1 MSARAALAAAAVLA
15 GLWPAAAAP
24 GQTGEHHDAGG
35 PVTEVEIGF
44 SAFDPPHLD
53 VLVGD
58 TVRWRNVS
66 VRAHTV
72 TARDGSF
79 DSGRMP
85 PGGTFTRHLDRPG
98 AVPYF
103 CRLHP
108 IPGSLDAHVLLLG
121 APGPAGPPGRPRAL
135 RGRAALPPGTDVRLE
150 ADDGTGFA
158 PVATLPVAADG
169 TVGPAT
175 VAPRRATTYRLAAGD
190 AVSPPRA
197 LGVLDRRV
205 DVGVRPL
212 AGRRTRVRAHVV
224 PGSPGLPVVLQ
235 LLLPER
241 FGWWPVARARLDAG
255 SRARFVLP
263 RGRRMPARVAVT
275 LADGATILA
284 VSRVVTVGDR
294 PPARRRDRSR
304 D

>member
-1 MSARAALAAAAVLA
+1 MSARALLAAALLAALGPPAVA
-15 GLWPAAAAP
+15 SA
-24 GQTGEHHDAGG
+24 TTDHHAAGG

-44 SAFDPPHLD
+44 SAFDPAHLD

-66 VRAHTV
+66 VRVHTV

-79 DSGRMP
+79 DSGRLS
-85 PGGTFTRHLDRPG
+85 PGGTFTRHVDGPG
-98 AVPYF
+98 PVPYF

-108 IPGSLDAHVLLLG
+108 IPGALDAHVLLLG
-121 APGPAGPPGRPRAL
+121 DPGPPGPPGRPRAL
-135 RGRAALPPGTDVRLE
+135 RGRAALPEGTQVQLE

-158 PVATLPVAADG
+158 PVAVLPVAADG
-169 TVGPAT
+169 AVGPTT
-175 VAPRRATTYRLAAGD
+175 VAPARATTYRLATPG

-205 DVGVRPL
+205 EVGVRALP
-212 AGRRTRVRAHVV
+212 GRRTRVRAHVL
-224 PGSPGLPVVLQ
+224 PASPGLSVVLQ
-235 LLLPER
+235 LRLPER
-241 FGWWPVARARLDAG
+241 FGWWPVARGRLDAG

-263 RGRRMPARVAVT
+263 RGRRLPARVAVT

-284 VSRVVTVGDR
+284 TSRVVTVGDR
-294 PPARRRDRSR
+294 PAARRRGRSR